1 MFLIGACRLGKPLV
15 ITVEQVVSALDYAY
29 FLR

>member
-15 ITVEQVVSALDYAY
+15 ITGEQVVSALDYARS
-29 FLR
+29 LR